1 MAWIRL
7 ACAGDSVPPIAQ
19 PYDPT
24 ESKERAKMVARIVL
38 NPVEGIK
45 HWLRRGEESAMRYG
59 HVDDD
64 NHDIGEQ
71 KGYQGGHKCELE
83 PVDTVAR
90 HRDGGR
96 RAHFQCRVDETLLM
110 NVVRT
115 MMTKKSPTEIV
126 DEMKK
131 KTPMT
136 SSDLPP
142 RMQKLLVSSSIV

>member
-64 NHDIGEQ
+64 NHDIGKQ
-71 KGYQGGHKCELE
+71 KGYQCAHKRKLK
-83 PVDTVAR
+83 PVDAVAR
-90 HRDGGR
+90 HRDR
-96 RAHFQCRVDETLLM
+96 CRCAHFQCRVETLLM